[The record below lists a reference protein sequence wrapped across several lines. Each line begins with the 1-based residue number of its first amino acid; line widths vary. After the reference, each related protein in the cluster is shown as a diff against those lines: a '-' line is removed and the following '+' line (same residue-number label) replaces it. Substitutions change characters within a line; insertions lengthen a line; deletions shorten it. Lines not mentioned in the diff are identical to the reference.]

1 MEKLTHSYI
10 VTDSKDS
17 VSNMNSRM
25 DYLNNENTR
34 QSNELTDATTKL
46 GRVAEMFSE
55 NNQLQIE
62 VQDLKVKNSKLKSK
76 ITDLEV
82 VAQ

>member
-34 QSNELTDATTKL
+34 LDSELTDANTKL
-46 GRVAEMFSE
+46 DRV
-55 NNQLQIE
+55 
-62 VQDLKVKNSKLKSK
+62 
-76 ITDLEV
+76 
-82 VAQ
+82 